1 MGFAGVA
8 RPAGSFLGT
17 LLVLFWHAGA
27 TIAFTRYTFRDPQMD
42 LRFLVLGAALSDLID
57 TPIGFALWPS
67 VQNVRLVAHSLV
79 FASLIMAVVLLMT
92 RRGRPRKRWMPVAIG
107 VLFHQVFDAMWRQPE
122 TLWWPFRGWEFS
134 STGYATVS
142 EYLTWLVTDPTTWL
156 LEAVGLAYLV
166 FLAYRSN
173 LTQRVTL
180 AAFFKTG
187 RVQAPIGR

>member
-1 MGFAGVA
+1 VAELAGGFLSS
-8 RPAGSFLGT
+8 P
-17 LLVLFWHAGA
+17 LVLLWHAGA
-27 TIAFTRYTFRDPQMD
+27 TIAFTRYSFRDPQMD
-42 LRFLVLGAALSDLID
+42 LRFLVLGAVLPDLID

-67 VQNVRLVAHSLV
+67 VQNVRLASHSLL
-79 FASLIMAVVLLMT
+79 FAGVIMAVVLVVT

-107 VLFHQVFDAMWRQPE
+107 VLLHQVFDAMWREPE
-122 TLWWPFRGWEFS
+122 TLWWPFQGWEFS
-134 STGYATVS
+134 STGFATVS

-166 FLAYRSN
+166 FLAYRSK
-173 LTQRVTL
+173 LTHRATL